1 MTRHDPDA
9 RDLDGRYDARILD
22 PVRAPVRHAI
32 AAWTLA
38 VAIALA
44 AFLGPPVTGQA
55 VAALL
60 EVRHDVLMLDREFE
74 RVSVRLAGKVLA
86 KDAGSISIGRVTAGV
101 VTAALASASR
111 QPSDSHLLK
120 ISRDMR

>member
-9 RDLDGRYDARILD
+9 QDLERRYDTRILA
-22 PVRAPVRHAI
+22 PVQAPVRHAI

-38 VAIALA
+38 FAVALA
-44 AFLGPPVTGQA
+44 AFLGPPVTHQA

-60 EVRHDVLMLDREFE
+60 ELRHDVLMLDREFE
-74 RVSVRLAGKVLA
+74 RVSVRSAGTALA
-86 KDAGSISIGRVTAGV
+86 KDAGSISIGRATAGI

-111 QPSDSHLLK
+111 QPSDFHLLK
-120 ISRDMR
+120 I

>member
-9 RDLDGRYDARILD
+9 QDLERRYDTRILA
-22 PVRAPVRHAI
+22 PVQAPVRHAI

-38 VAIALA
+38 FAVALA
-44 AFLGPPVTGQA
+44 AFLGPPVTRQA

-60 EVRHDVLMLDREFE
+60 EVRHGVLMLDREFE
-74 RVSVRLAGKVLA
+74 RVSVRLAGTALA
-86 KDAGSISIGRVTAGV
+86 KDAGSISIGRATAGI

-111 QPSDSHLLK
+111 QPSDFHLLK
-120 ISRDMR
+120 I